1 MSEVPLDTAGEQ
13 AIDWMV
19 RLRSGH
25 ADLRMQRQLQAW
37 LNSDPAHADAWA
49 RLQRGL
55 GAPYDDLR
63 RMPGAADLLLHQ
75 HGSRR
80 QLLRGLAGLGLLGG
94 GLWLTASSTPVR
106 DLIADLRT
114 GTGERRS
121 FTLED
126 GSRLSLNAGSSVD
139 LAFDSNQRLILLRHG
154 ELVIQVA
161 PDAQRPL
168 IVRTAQGEARA
179 LGTRFLVSQEA
190 HATRLVVLEHR
201 VRASL
206 AGQAQWRELGE
217 GEAALLAADGIHPL
231 SQQAYRADWLSGRL
245 SVSDEPLEVVVDSL
259 RPYLP
264 GFVRVDP
271 RARQLRVQGVF
282 PLDEPARTL
291 AALGET
297 LPLEIRRFGPWLTLI
312 SLREP

>member
-1 MSEVPLDTAGEQ
+1 MSEVQLDAAAEQ

-25 ADLRMQRQLQAW
+25 ADVRLQRQLQAW
-37 LNSDPAHADAWA
+37 LSSDPAHADAWA

-55 GAPYDDLR
+55 GAPYDNLR

-75 HGSRR
+75 QGSRR
-80 QLLRGLAGLGLLGG
+80 QLLRGLAGLGVLGG

-106 DLIADLRT
+106 DLLADLRT
-114 GTGERRS
+114 GTGERRH

-139 LAFDSNQRLILLRHG
+139 LAFDSRQRLILLRHG

-161 PDAQRPL
+161 PDPQRPL
-168 IVRTAQGEARA
+168 IVRSAQGEVRA
-179 LGTRFLVSQEA
+179 LGTRFLVSQED
-190 HATRLVVLEHR
+190 HATRVVVLEHR

-206 AGQAQWRELGE
+206 VGQAEWRELGE

-231 SQQAYRADWLSGRL
+231 REQAARADWLNGRL
-245 SVSDEPLEVVVDSL
+245 SVTDEPLEAVIDSL

-264 GFVRVDP
+264 GYVRVEP
-271 RARQLRVQGVF
+271 RARNLRVQGVF
-282 PLDEPARTL
+282 PLDEPRRTL

-297 LPLEIRRFGPWLTLI
+297 LPLEVRRFGPWLTLI
-312 SLREP
+312 SLRGP

>member
-1 MSEVPLDTAGEQ
+1 MSEVQLDTAAEQ

-25 ADLRMQRQLQAW
+25 ADVRLQRQLQAW

-55 GAPYDDLR
+55 GAPYDNLR

-75 HGSRR
+75 QGSRR
-80 QLLRGLAGLGLLGG
+80 QLLRGLAGLGVLGG
-94 GLWLTASSTPVR
+94 GLWMTASSAPVR
-106 DLIADLRT
+106 DLLADLRT
-114 GTGERRS
+114 GTGERRHI
-121 FTLED
+121 TLED

-139 LAFDSNQRLILLRHG
+139 LAFDSRQRLILLRHG

-161 PDAQRPL
+161 ADPQRPL
-168 IVRTAQGEARA
+168 IVRSAQGDVRA
-179 LGTRFLVSQEA
+179 LGTRFLVSQEQY
-190 HATRLVVLEHR
+190 ATRVVVLEHS

-206 AGQAQWRELGE
+206 AGHSESRELGE
-217 GEAALLAADGIHPL
+217 GEAALLATDGIHPL
-231 SQQAYRADWLSGRL
+231 REQTARADWLNGRL
-245 SVSDEPLEVVVDSL
+245 SVTDEPLETVIDSL
-259 RPYLP
+259 RPYLT
-264 GFVRVDP
+264 GYIRVEP

-282 PLDEPARTL
+282 PLDEPRRTL

-297 LPLEIRRFGPWLTLI
+297 LPLDVRRFGPWLTLI

>member
-25 ADLRMQRQLQAW
+25 ADARMQRQLQAW
-37 LNSDPAHADAWA
+37 LNSDPSHVDAWA

-55 GAPYDDLR
+55 GAPYDNLR

-75 HGSRR
+75 QGTRR

-106 DLIADLRT
+106 DGLADLRT
-114 GTGERRS
+114 GTGERRH

-126 GSRLSLNAGSSVD
+126 GSRLSLNAGSAVD
-139 LAFDSNQRLILLRHG
+139 LAFDSRQRLILLRHG

-168 IVRTAQGEARA
+168 IVRSAQGEVRA
-179 LGTRFLVSQEA
+179 LGTRFLVSQED
-190 HATRLVVLEHR
+190 HATRVVVLEHR

-206 AGQAQWRELGE
+206 TGQAEWRELGE
-217 GEAALLAADGIHPL
+217 GEAALLAEDGIHPL
-231 SQQAYRADWLSGRL
+231 REQASRADWLNGRL
-245 SVSDEPLEVVVDSL
+245 SVTDEPLEAVIDSL

-264 GFVRVDP
+264 GYVRVEP
-271 RARQLRVQGVF
+271 RARHLRVQGVF
-282 PLDEPARTL
+282 PLDEPSRAL

-297 LPLEIRRFGPWLTLI
+297 LPLEVRRFGPWLTLI

>member
-1 MSEVPLDTAGEQ
+1 MNEVQLDTAAEQ

-19 RLRSGH
+19 RLCSGH
-25 ADLRMQRQLQAW
+25 ADVRLQRQLLAW

-55 GAPYDDLR
+55 GAPYDNLR

-75 HGSRR
+75 QGSRR

-94 GLWLTASSTPVR
+94 GLWLTASSPVR
-106 DLIADLRT
+106 DLLADLRT
-114 GTGERRS
+114 GTGERRN

-139 LAFDSNQRLILLRHG
+139 LAFDPRQRLILLHHG

-161 PDAQRPL
+161 PAPERPL
-168 IVRTAQGEARA
+168 IVRSAQGEVRA
-179 LGTRFLVSQEA
+179 LGTRFLVSQEQ
-190 HATRLVVLEHR
+190 HATRVVVLEHS

-206 AGQAQWRELGE
+206 AGHGESRELGE
-217 GEAALLAADGIHPL
+217 GEAALLTPGGIHPL
-231 SQQAYRADWLSGRL
+231 REQSARADWLNGRL
-245 SVSDEPLEVVVDSL
+245 SVTDEPLEAVIDSL

-264 GFVRVDP
+264 GYVRVDP
-271 RARQLRVQGVF
+271 HARHLRVQGVF
-282 PLDEPARTL
+282 PLDDPRRAL

-297 LPLEIRRFGPWLTLI
+297 LPLQVRRFGPWLTLI

>member
-1 MSEVPLDTAGEQ
+1 MSEVQLDTAAEQ

-25 ADLRMQRQLQAW
+25 ADARLQRQLQAW

-55 GAPYDDLR
+55 GAPYDNLR
-63 RMPGAADLLLHQ
+63 RMPGAADLLMHQ

-106 DLIADLRT
+106 DLLADLRT
-114 GTGERRS
+114 GTGERRN

-139 LAFDSNQRLILLRHG
+139 LAFDPRQRLILLRHG

-161 PDAQRPL
+161 PDPQRPL
-168 IVRTAQGEARA
+168 IVRSAQGEVRA
-179 LGTRFLVSQEA
+179 LGTRFLVSQEQY
-190 HATRLVVLEHR
+190 ATRVVVLEHS

-206 AGQAQWRELGE
+206 AGHGESRELGE
-217 GEAALLAADGIHPL
+217 GEAALLSADGIHPL
-231 SQQAYRADWLSGRL
+231 REQSARADWLNGRL
-245 SVSDEPLEVVVDSL
+245 SVTDEPLEAVIESL

-264 GFVRVDP
+264 GYVRVEP
-271 RARQLRVQGVF
+271 RARNLRVQGVF
-282 PLDEPARTL
+282 PLDEPHRAL

-297 LPLEIRRFGPWLTLI
+297 LPLQVRRFGPWLTLI

>member
-1 MSEVPLDTAGEQ
+1 MSDVQLDSAGEQ

-25 ADLRMQRQLQAW
+25 ADVRLQRQLQAW

-55 GAPYDDLR
+55 GAPYDNLR

-75 HGSRR
+75 QGSRR

-94 GLWLTASSTPVR
+94 GLWLTASSAPVR
-106 DLIADLRT
+106 DLLADLRT
-114 GTGERRS
+114 GTGERRNV
-121 FTLED
+121 TLED
-126 GSRLSLNAGSSVD
+126 GSRLSLNADSSVD
-139 LAFDSNQRLILLRHG
+139 LAFDSRQRLILLRHG

-168 IVRTAQGEARA
+168 IVRSAQGEVRA
-179 LGTRFLVSQEA
+179 LGTRFLVSQEQN
-190 HATRLVVLEHR
+190 ATRVVVLEHR
-201 VRASL
+201 VRVSL
-206 AGQAQWRELGE
+206 ADQAEWRELGE

-231 SQQAYRADWLSGRL
+231 REQTSRADWLDGRL
-245 SVSDEPLEVVVDSL
+245 SVTDEPLAAVIDAL

-264 GFVRVDP
+264 GYVRVEP
-271 RARQLRVQGVF
+271 RARNLRVQGVF
-282 PLDEPARTL
+282 PLDDPRRTL

-297 LPLEIRRFGPWLTLI
+297 LPLEVRRFGPWLTLI